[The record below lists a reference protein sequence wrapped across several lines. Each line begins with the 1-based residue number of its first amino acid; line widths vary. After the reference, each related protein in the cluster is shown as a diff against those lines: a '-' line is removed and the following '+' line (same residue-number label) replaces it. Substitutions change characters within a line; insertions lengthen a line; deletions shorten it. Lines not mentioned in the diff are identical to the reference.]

1 MFKEAKP
8 IWIESKKKDYN
19 RLCGFLLKFHKS
31 EQSDYE
37 LNVAAA
43 DCYQCYLNGTFLLA
57 GPARSA
63 KDTFRADTLSIG
75 EKLRDGENILV
86 FLVASYKVNSFQ
98 YVENDAFLQAEVLCG
113 GKPLTCTDKYT
124 LAFDIPEHV
133 QKTPRYSFQR
143 AFTEVWKLD
152 AGYPEMLAGARV
164 SNAREVILQEEK
176 KILPRAS
183 RIPAFRN
190 WCRPSSA
197 AVPCCPRRRT
207 KTTRF

>member
-75 EKLRDGENILV
+75 ESC
-86 FLVASYKVNSFQ
+86 AT
-98 YVENDAFLQAEVLCG
+98 A
-113 GKPLTCTDKYT
+113 
-124 LAFDIPEHV
+124 
-133 QKTPRYSFQR
+133 KTFWYFWSPR
-143 AFTEVWKLD
+143 
-152 AGYPEMLAGARV
+152 
-164 SNAREVILQEEK
+164 
-176 KILPRAS
+176 
-183 RIPAFRN
+183 
-190 WCRPSSA
+190 
-197 AVPCCPRRRT
+197 
-207 KTTRF
+207 TR